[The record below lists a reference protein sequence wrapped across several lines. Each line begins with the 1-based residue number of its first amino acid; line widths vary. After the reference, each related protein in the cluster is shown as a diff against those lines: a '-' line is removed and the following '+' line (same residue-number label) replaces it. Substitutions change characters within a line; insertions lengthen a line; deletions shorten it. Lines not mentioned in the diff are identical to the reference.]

1 MELLQERV
9 PQLETEV
16 ESLKLSLEGITS
28 EKNNTIEKLK
38 SDLKSK
44 INEITNLQVDLSAKE
59 KLYEDLLIQRS
70 ELQSDVDEM
79 KMRLIQ
85 LENIEADFIKKED
98 EVKVLM
104 EKIENLE
111 DQLDFK
117 KEEIEARDHEKEI
130 IALEHNKLK
139 EGIKSIEGLSQQIE
153 SLKSNSLQK
162 DDLIVKLEKE
172 ISAYAQ
178 KEKTFDEKLQG
189 LEDKIPNEEY
199 NHIIEELQETRQEL
213 SNKMISYEK
222 CRLELIDQEKE
233 IHNLQSQLVGKDRT
247 IKEITEDSTSLHG
260 ALSSI
265 QNKMQES
272 GNFVDLSKKLKDEQ
286 TKNETLS
293 NEIKKLKKNAERIEN
308 SSSPKPMSF
317 DEITEQVEKELNY
330 SAQLDSNI
338 LKAIESDDLNSDED
352 NTHRHNVQELLR
364 QSGDIDEEFKELRSN
379 LESEMRRRK
388 ELSRMNSE
396 ILSELQEFKQKYDS
410 ARINCTKIQILL
422 DQEKKNS
429 SSIQQQDSNII
440 EAMRIR
446 LEAAI
451 DNESE
456 LTRQIDDERSKSER
470 LSTQVQ
476 KSSSFHSMPLL
487 KSPAESPRKF
497 KEFESDV
504 VARLQSDIKFLT
516 AQNERERE
524 RVQDLQRVLER
535 ERHRFDKE
543 STDRKEYGE
552 RIKNEINRVI
562 KEKEDLQAE
571 FDHVQERFQLANREI
586 EGLESRLSS
595 YQGFDSSR
603 KTRGISDIDSS
614 EKERSRLHETVYLL
628 RGDLERGA
636 QREAKLA
643 ESLARECSGD
653 GQVPEFF
660 LHKLKETNDLLVENS
675 KENRDMAKTLAFLTE
690 ERRALQC
697 KVAQLESS
705 HGIIPRDDLEERV
718 SFFFL
723 LNTNLNQFNLI

>member
-9 PQLETEV
+9 PQLESEV

-28 EKNNTIEKLK
+28 EKNNSIEKLK
-38 SDLKSK
+38 TDLKSK
-44 INEITNLQVDLSAKE
+44 IDEITNLKVDLSAKE
-59 KLYEDLLIQRS
+59 KLYEDLIVQRR

-98 EVKVLM
+98 DFKVLR

-117 KEEIEARDHEKEI
+117 KEEIEARDQEKEI

-139 EGIKSIEGLSQQIE
+139 EDIKSIEGLSQQIE
-153 SLKSNSLQK
+153 IFKTTLTQK

-172 ISAYAQ
+172 ISGYSQ
-178 KEKTFDEKLQG
+178 KVVVEN
-189 LEDKIPNEEY
+189 KIPNEEY

-233 IHNLQSQLVGKDRT
+233 IHNLQSQLN
-247 IKEITEDSTSLHG
+247 IT
-260 ALSSI
+260 
-265 QNKMQES
+265 ES
-272 GNFVDLSKKLKDEQ
+272 GNFVDLTNKLRDEQ
-286 TKNETLS
+286 IKNETLS
-293 NEIKKLKKNAERIEN
+293 NEIKKLKRSDRIEN

-352 NTHRHNVQELLR
+352 NTHRQNVEELLR
-364 QSGDIDEEFKELRSN
+364 QSGDIDEEFKELRTN

-410 ARINCTKIQILL
+410 ARINCTKLQILL

-516 AQNERERE
+516 AQNDRERE

-552 RIKNEINRVI
+552 RIKNELNKVI
-562 KEKEDLQAE
+562 KDKEDLQGE
-571 FDHVQERFQLANREI
+571 LDHVQERFELANREI
-586 EGLESRLSS
+586 EGLEIRLSS

-603 KTRGISDIDSS
+603 KIHGISDIDS
-614 EKERSRLHETVYLL
+614 EKERNRLHETIYLL

-653 GQVPEFF
+653 GQVPELF
-660 LHKLKETNDLLVENS
+660 LQKLKETNDLLVENS

-718 SFFFL
+718 SCF
-723 LNTNLNQFNLI
+723 